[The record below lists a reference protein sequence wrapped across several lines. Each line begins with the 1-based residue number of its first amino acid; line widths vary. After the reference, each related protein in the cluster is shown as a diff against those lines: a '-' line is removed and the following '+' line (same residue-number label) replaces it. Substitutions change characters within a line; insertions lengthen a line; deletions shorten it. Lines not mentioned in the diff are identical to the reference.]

1 MYYLLFLLLDMIPLW
16 VKTSVLNISHNFKI
30 FNFTSEAGHSAFPSL
45 LSDPARDFGNQF
57 FFFLIQVYGILVSQY
72 GYLVFLHFW
81 YLVFRHKFSAKI
93 IYYFFSFYERML
105 TQWSQCA
112 QQRFDRDGEWERKD
126 KARDRL
132 QCTKSS

>member
-57 FFFLIQVYGILVSQY
+57 FFFNSGIRYFGVTIWVSCFSTF
-72 GYLVFLHFW
+72 LVFG
-81 YLVFRHKFSAKI
+81 I
-93 IYYFFSFYERML
+93 
-105 TQWSQCA
+105 
-112 QQRFDRDGEWERKD
+112 
-126 KARDRL
+126 
-132 QCTKSS
+132 